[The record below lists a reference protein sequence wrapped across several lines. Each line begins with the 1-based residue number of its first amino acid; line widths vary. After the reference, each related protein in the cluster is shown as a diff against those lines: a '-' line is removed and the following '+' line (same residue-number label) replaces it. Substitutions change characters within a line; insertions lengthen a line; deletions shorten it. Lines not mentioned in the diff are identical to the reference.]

1 MDWHFPWTR
10 RGKMAKCHTC
20 GKKIRIPEGWS
31 LGPAVRKHYWTKHP
45 DVMDKQRADRD
56 ADQAIGKK
64 KRSRS

>member
-1 MDWHFPWTR
+1 
-10 RGKMAKCHTC
+10 MAKCHTC
-20 GKKIRIPEGWS
+20 GKKIRIPDGWS